1 VRLQLFPQAV
11 ALVVGLALPVGSDLV
26 AQAPASTGGGRLPP
40 PPSFTVKRAPGA
52 IRLDGSLDD
61 AGWLGASEIPLDWEW
76 TPGDNAPP
84 PVRSVCRITY
94 DDTSLYVGCR
104 GFDPRP
110 DDIRARYFSRDDI
123 ERLVRDDHF
132 NILIDPFNDQR
143 RAFQFRVSALGGQA
157 DALLSTAEGFE
168 DWSWDA
174 IWGSAGR
181 IDDLGYTVEVAI
193 PFKSLRFPQTAD
205 VQTWGFILERSYPRS
220 VRHRVQ
226 SAPRDRNNTCLLC
239 EANKV
244 TGFRGIAPGTN
255 IEFDPAVTGSRT
267 DVRTQVPDGPLASG
281 DVDPAFGL
289 DFRWGITPNL
299 TLNATGNPDF
309 SQVEADVAQLDV
321 NTRFALFFPEK
332 RPFFLEGVDLF
343 NTPIQAVFTR
353 TVADPDAGLKLSG
366 KVGKSS
372 ASAIGIFAARDATTN
387 LLFPSNQASSGT
399 SLAQEVY
406 SAVGRFRRD
415 FGRSSFVGGLYTG
428 RFGHGYTSQLT
439 GADLFHQF
447 DPSTSLRLQYLG
459 SHTEYP
465 DSTARNAGQPLGT
478 FSGDALLLELNRTT
492 ADWQM
497 DVSYRDLS
505 PGFRA
510 DVGFEPRVDMRKV
523 GGSLVRTLRQRSG
536 WFTQILAGT
545 FYDRTWD
552 HAGDLTDESVAL
564 FVNYWGPL
572 QSVASF
578 SPSHARTRF
587 AGTVFDLNGAE
598 VTFTLQ
604 PSGAVLVGA
613 SVQVGDVIDF
623 TNVRRSPQW
632 RVEPSVRLSLGR
644 GLGLDLSHVY
654 QRVAHEGGRVFTAN
668 LFQARVIYNFSVRTF
683 VRGIVQHR
691 SVDRNV
697 AAYTV
702 PVSAFDEGLFGQFL
716 FSYKV
721 NPQTVVFLGYSD
733 NQAGARSFD
742 LTRTNRTFFAK
753 VGYAWRP

>member
-1 VRLQLFPQAV
+1 MAVRAR
-11 ALVVGLALPVGSDLV
+11 AVGLLVGLVLPTGPELGGQTPGS
-26 AQAPASTGGGRLPP
+26 AGGSRLPRP
-40 PPSFTVKRAPGA
+40 PAFTVGRAPGP

-61 AGWLGASEIPLDWEW
+61 AGWRGASEIPLEWEW
-76 TPGDNAPP
+76 TPGDNTPP

-94 DDTSLYVGCR
+94 DASSLYVGCR
-104 GFDPRP
+104 AFDPRP
-110 DDIRARYFSRDDI
+110 TEIRARYFSRDDI

-143 RAFQFRVSALGGQA
+143 RAFQFRVSVLGGQA

-174 IWGSAGR
+174 IWGSTGR
-181 IDDLGYTVEVAI
+181 IDHLGYTVEVAI
-193 PFKSLRFPQTAD
+193 PFKSLRFPRTTD

-220 VRHRVQ
+220 VRHRIQ

-239 EANKV
+239 EANKL
-244 TGFRGIAPGTN
+244 TGFRGIAPGRN

-267 DVRTQVPDGPLASG
+267 DLRTQVPDGPLASG
-281 DVDPAFGL
+281 DVDPALGL

-309 SQVEADVAQLDV
+309 SQVEADVAQLEV
-321 NTRFALFFPEK
+321 NTRFALRFSEK

-372 ASAIGIFAARDATTN
+372 ASAVGIFAARDATTN
-387 LLFPSNQASSGT
+387 LLFPSNQESSDT

-428 RFGHGYTSQLT
+428 RFGDGYTNQVA
-439 GADLFHQF
+439 GVDVFHQF
-447 DPSTSLRLQYLG
+447 DRSTSLRLQSLG
-459 SHTEYP
+459 SRTEYP
-465 DSTARNAGQPLGT
+465 DSTALDAGQPLRG
-478 FSGDALLLELNRTT
+478 FSGGALSLSLDRAT
-492 ADWQM
+492 ADWFM
-497 DVSYRDLS
+497 GLGYTDLS

-510 DVGFEPRVDMRKV
+510 DVGFVPRVDTRNV
-523 GGSLVRTLRQRSG
+523 WAQLTRFLRRQSG
-536 WFTQILAGT
+536 WFTQIFAGT
-545 FYDRTWD
+545 SYNRTWD
-552 HAGDLTDESVAL
+552 HDGDLTDEEVSL
-564 FVNYWGPL
+564 FVGYSGPL
-572 QSVASF
+572 QSSAQLNV
-578 SPSHARTRF
+578 SHDRALF
-587 AGTVFDLNGAE
+587 AGTLFDLNQADLSL
-598 VTFTLQ
+598 TLQ
-604 PSGAVLVGA
+604 PSGAVLIDVSGGIG
-613 SVQVGDVIDF
+613 QVIDF
-623 TNVRRSPQW
+623 TNARRSSE
-632 RVEPSVRLSLGR
+632 VGVSPSAKLSLGR
-644 GLGLDLSHVY
+644 GLGLDLSHAY
-654 QRVAHEGGRVFTAN
+654 QRLAHEGVRVFTAN
-668 LFQARVIYNFSVRTF
+668 LFQARAIYNFSVRTF
-683 VRGIVQHR
+683 VRGIVQYR

-702 PVSAFDEGLFGQFL
+702 PVSEFDEGLFGQLL

-733 NQAGARSFD
+733 NQEGARSFD
-742 LTRTNRTFFAK
+742 LTRTNRTFFVK